1 MLRLGWFLLFIFQ
14 LQSIYAQR
22 KWINVDSLY
31 QPLPKSM
38 HVYFSNDS
46 LEGKPFKAY
55 YVSATLADK
64 QLDFTTQVGKGKRY
78 TPSQYYAM
86 EDSALLVVNCTFF
99 SFADNRNLN
108 LVMKDGKM
116 LAYNIPAIRA
126 KGADSNLFV
135 YPTRSAIGIG
145 KDRGADVGWIYTDTA
160 KRWPYVLSGPSDPKF
175 SRGASND
182 PTVDDIQIKALPQ
195 PGLFQKK
202 KRKWKMR
209 TAVGGGPTLL
219 KRGEVFISN
228 NEELMFVKG
237 EQDKHPRT
245 LMGYTQEGQL
255 IIMAIQGRF
264 PGLAEGATM
273 QQEALLMKE
282 LGCWEALN
290 LDGGG
295 SSCLLINGKETI
307 KPSDKEGQRPLPAV
321 FLIKD
326 KK

>member
-1 MLRLGWFLLFIFQ
+1 MLRVSCFLFLCV
-14 LQSIYAQR
+14 QSFVLVAQR

-31 QPLPKSM
+31 QPLPSTV
-38 HVYFSNDS
+38 HVFFSNDS
-46 LEGKPFKAY
+46 LDGKPFIAY

-64 QLDFTTQVGKGKRY
+64 HLDFTTQIGKGKRY

-99 SFADNRNLN
+99 TFAENRNLN

-126 KGADSNLFV
+126 KGLDSNLFV
-135 YPTRSAIGIG
+135 YPIRSAIGIG

-160 KRWPYVLSGPSDPKF
+160 KRWPYVFSGPADPKL
-175 SRGASND
+175 SRGANSD
-182 PTVDDIQIKALPQ
+182 PTVDDIQIKALEQ
-195 PGLFQKK
+195 PGIFQKK

-219 KRGEVFISN
+219 KRGEVFVTN
-228 NEELMFVKG
+228 NEELLFAKG

-245 LMGYTQEGQL
+245 LMGYTRDGQL

-307 KPSDKEGQRPLPAV
+307 KPSDKEGQRPVPAV
-321 FLIKD
+321 FLIKSA
-326 KK
+326 K

>member
-1 MLRLGWFLLFIFQ
+1 MHRLGWFLLFC
-14 LQSIYAQR
+14 LQMQNSFAQR

-31 QPLPKSM
+31 QPLPSTV

-46 LEGKPFKAY
+46 LDGKPFIAY
-55 YVSATLADK
+55 YVAATLADK
-64 QLDFTTQVGKGKRY
+64 QLNFTTQVGKGKRF
-78 TPSQYYAM
+78 TPNQYFAM

-108 LVMKDGKM
+108 VVMKDGKM

-145 KDRGADVGWIYTDTA
+145 KDRGADVAWVYTDTA
-160 KRWPYVLSGPSDPKF
+160 KRWPYVFSGPADPQL
-175 SRGASND
+175 SRGASSD

-219 KRGEVFISN
+219 KRGEVFVSN

-237 EQDKHPRT
+237 EKDKHPRT

-264 PGLAEGATM
+264 PGIAEGATM

-321 FLIKD
+321 FLIKH